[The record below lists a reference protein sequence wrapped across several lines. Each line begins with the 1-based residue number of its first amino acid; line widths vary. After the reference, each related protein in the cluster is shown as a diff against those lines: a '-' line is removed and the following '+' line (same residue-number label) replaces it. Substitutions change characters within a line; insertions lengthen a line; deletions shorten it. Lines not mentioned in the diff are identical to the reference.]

1 MPGNVLLDQSLC
13 PLRSMA
19 VVSLLA
25 GKAAL
30 ITGASSG
37 VGAGLAA
44 GFAQRGADVAVNY
57 SRNAGGAE
65 RTAQRVQ
72 DAGQRCMVA
81 QADVGVRSQV
91 EAMLDKV
98 ESQLGEL
105 DILVNNAGITLKMP
119 FLDTTEQE
127 WDSMMSTNLKGA
139 FLCSQAAARRMA
151 SRGGG
156 AILNVSSVH
165 AATTTYNF
173 AAYAATKGGLE
184 ALTRSMAIE
193 LGGCGIRVNA
203 LRLGWIQVERDHITP
218 DDPSYAAICERIPA
232 GRPGNVEDVVPL
244 AALVCSDQSPYLT
257 GAVIPVHGGHE
268 AMLNTAF
275 ARGHLDGGAVVRE
288 GAT

>member
-1 MPGNVLLDQSLC
+1 M
-13 PLRSMA
+13 
-19 VVSLLA
+19 SLLT
-25 GKAAL
+25 GKVAL

-37 VGAGLAA
+37 IGAGLAA
-44 GFAQRGADVAVNY
+44 GFAQRGADVAINY
-57 SRNAGGAE
+57 SRNADGAR

-72 DAGQRCMVA
+72 DAGQRCAVV

-91 EAMLDKV
+91 EAMFDQID
-98 ESQLGEL
+98 SRLGEL
-105 DILVNNAGITLKMP
+105 GILVNNAGITLKMP
-119 FLDTTEQE
+119 FLDTTEDE

-139 FLCSQAAARRMA
+139 FLCSQAATRRLS

-165 AATTTYNF
+165 AASTTYNF

-193 LGGCGIRVNA
+193 LGGYGIRVNA

-218 DDPSYAAICERIPA
+218 DDPSYAAICDRIPA
-232 GRPGNVEDVVPL
+232 GRPGNVEDAVPL
-244 AALVCSDQSPYLT
+244 AALVCSDESPYLT

-268 AMLNTAF
+268 VMLNTAF
-275 ARGHLDGGAVVRE
+275 AKGHVDGGAVQRRPS
-288 GAT
+288 

>member
-1 MPGNVLLDQSLC
+1 M
-13 PLRSMA
+13 
-19 VVSLLA
+19 SLLA
-25 GKAAL
+25 GKVAL
-30 ITGASSG
+30 VTGASSG

-44 GFAQRGADVAVNY
+44 GFAQKGADVAINY
-57 SRNAGGAE
+57 SRNADGAQ

-72 DAGQRCMVA
+72 DVGRRCVVV

-91 EAMLDKV
+91 DAMFERIDS
-98 ESQLGEL
+98 EFGEL
-105 DILVNNAGITLKMP
+105 DILVNNAGVTLKMP
-119 FLDTTEQE
+119 FLDTTEEE
-127 WDSMMSTNLKGA
+127 WDSVMSTNLKGA
-139 FLCSQAAARRMA
+139 FLCSQAAARRM
-151 SRGGG
+151 SSTGGG

-165 AATTTYNF
+165 AACTTHNF

-193 LGGCGIRVNA
+193 LGERGIRVNA

-218 DDPSYAAICERIPA
+218 DDSSYAAICERIPM

-244 AALVCSDQSPYLT
+244 AAIVCSDESPYLT

-275 ARGHLDGGAVVRE
+275 AKGHVDGGAVER
-288 GAT
+288 